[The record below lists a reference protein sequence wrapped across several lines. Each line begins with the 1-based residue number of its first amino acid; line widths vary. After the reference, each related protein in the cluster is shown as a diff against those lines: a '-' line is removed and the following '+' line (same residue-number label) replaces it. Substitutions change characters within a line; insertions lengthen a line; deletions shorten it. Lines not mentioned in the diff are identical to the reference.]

1 MRTGSY
7 VSVRTIKAST
17 GKWRVSDSATSAANR
32 SMAKPKAKP
41 TGKPKG
47 KPKSKRTSK
56 AQTPS
61 RSDKRAVQL
70 IARESGDSLA
80 REIALAE
87 RKARYEELVRKE
99 RLAQIGEYL

>member
-1 MRTGSY
+1 MSNGSY

-17 GKWRVSDSATSAANR
+17 GKWRVSDAATSAANR
-32 SMAKPKAKP
+32 SKAKPKAKP
-41 TGKPKG
+41 KGKPKG

-56 AQTPS
+56 VQTPT
-61 RSDKRAVQL
+61 RSDKRAIQL
-70 IARESGDSLA
+70 IVRESGDSMA

-99 RLAQIGEYL
+99 RLAKIGEYL